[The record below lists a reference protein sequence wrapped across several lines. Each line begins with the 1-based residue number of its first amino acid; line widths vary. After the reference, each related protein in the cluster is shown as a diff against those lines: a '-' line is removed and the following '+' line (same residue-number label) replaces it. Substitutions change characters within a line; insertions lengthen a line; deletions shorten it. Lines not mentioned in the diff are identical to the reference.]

1 MASAQPASAFPCL
14 SLQLACLLLGAWL
27 AFDAHGGGQAVA
39 PPARD
44 EARVPTTATDDWG
57 APARQPD
64 ERRAAAHAG
73 GERRRPRLGIGEFAT
88 VDRRYRLPPARRHRF
103 LHPAHADPH
112 GTDSSRRALV
122 ARRSDGDG
130 GADPGRRDI
139 RQRRHPG
146 DPAQPGPRR
155 VPRGRAQPQDEH
167 PQGRPGSAWRV
178 VAQGALAAAADAH
191 RDRAERSAG
200 GDPGAPADLRRRGRG
215 HFVAGGGLDRDVRG
229 AEAED
234 PAHGAGR
241 QPHPRR
247 PRRFVPAAAPG
258 LPRQSPGPGRR
269 RHATRPRRLP
279 GRPAMAGITGAGQ
292 LHVHRGR
299 RYQDGAHRAGQGL
312 RPVHQPQPGAAA
324 AVQSLRLPAAT
335 AERCDP
341 PARGR
346 HGADRRVAGEGAG
359 AAGGTAVSRRPWG
372 VLLGWC
378 LLAASAVQAE
388 SAIDRQQRELALLR
402 EGWYR
407 QVPPAPVP
415 LPMRTAGPADSGQ
428 DGVGILLRNVDMYLR
443 GNIGFHVPEVKGWL
457 VPNRAGQPV
466 DFDRPQDMHFQVM
479 EGEVLLSPRQLA
491 NLFNE
496 HILAYDGTMLKDF
509 RMSSAAGRLEVE
521 GRVRPLGVGP
531 WLPLR
536 LGGGVEVDA
545 ASGALVYRP
554 DQLKVIGLPLY
565 GAMSLVGLPMSA
577 LVSLDRPGASLV
589 GSAMRLDYRKVF
601 PLLGIDGHVQE
612 AWLDDQGLHLR
623 FSQAPGQPS
632 PVFSPPAAAGPSFLW
647 LQSGDLKIFEILIT
661 YAQVLLKT
669 ETPDQVL
676 TFNLQDYRKVLATG
690 TTQVNEDGTFFMQ
703 VPPYA
708 NPL

>member
-1 MASAQPASAFPCL
+1 M
-14 SLQLACLLLGAWL
+14 
-27 AFDAHGGGQAVA
+27 
-39 PPARD
+39 
-44 EARVPTTATDDWG
+44 
-57 APARQPD
+57 
-64 ERRAAAHAG
+64 
-73 GERRRPRLGIGEFAT
+73 
-88 VDRRYRLPPARRHRF
+88 
-103 LHPAHADPH
+103 
-112 GTDSSRRALV
+112 
-122 ARRSDGDG
+122 
-130 GADPGRRDI
+130 
-139 RQRRHPG
+139 
-146 DPAQPGPRR
+146 
-155 VPRGRAQPQDEH
+155 
-167 PQGRPGSAWRV
+167 
-178 VAQGALAAAADAH
+178 
-191 RDRAERSAG
+191 
-200 GDPGAPADLRRRGRG
+200 
-215 HFVAGGGLDRDVRG
+215 
-229 AEAED
+229 
-234 PAHGAGR
+234 
-241 QPHPRR
+241 
-247 PRRFVPAAAPG
+247 
-258 LPRQSPGPGRR
+258 
-269 RHATRPRRLP
+269 
-279 GRPAMAGITGAGQ
+279 
-292 LHVHRGR
+292 
-299 RYQDGAHRAGQGL
+299 
-312 RPVHQPQPGAAA
+312 
-324 AVQSLRLPAAT
+324 
-335 AERCDP
+335 
-341 PARGR
+341 
-346 HGADRRVAGEGAG
+346 
-359 AAGGTAVSRRPWG
+359 SRRPWG

-388 SAIDRQQRELALLR
+388 SPIDRQQRELALLR

-554 DQLKVIGLPLY
+554 DQLRVIGLPLY